1 MERERERVYPY
12 QDAQLSVEQRVDD
25 LWTGCSWWT
34 KPGFCSMTWW
44 RRATSM
50 P

>member
-1 MERERERVYPY
+1 MAREKERSYPY

-25 LWTGCSWWT
+25 LMDRMFLGTR
-34 KPGFCSMTWW
+34 PGFFSMTWW
-44 RRATSM
+44 RRVTSM